1 MSKLQSALAPAAE
14 ATPVPS
20 FIDLRAFARD
30 ARQGVAMESLA
41 GDDPF
46 LVQRRALDWA
56 PGGPVTAGVIM
67 LEAGGG
73 MVPTL
78 PADEF
83 IIVHEGR
90 LTLVQQ
96 GERQNTT
103 LTLEPGQSAV
113 IPHGAEFTWSASAP
127 VSLIFTRYNL
137 SQPGSGV
144 IVPIQQSPELKPSGT
159 PPLDLLTTPAPS
171 CRNFTD
177 YQSADGEFM
186 CGTWD
191 STPYARRPLF
201 YKHYELMHLLQGSVD
216 FVDETGRCATFS
228 KGDIFLVEQGAR
240 CTWDSREQVAKVYV
254 IYRPK

>member
-1 MSKLQSALAPAAE
+1 MSSLQPALASVAPAS
-14 ATPVPS
+14 PVRS

-30 ARQGVAMESLA
+30 PRQGIAAASSA

-46 LVQRRALDWA
+46 LANRRTLDWA
-56 PGGPVTAGVIM
+56 SDSPVTAGVIT
-67 LEAGGG
+67 LHAGSGA
-73 MVPTL
+73 VRSL

-83 IIVHEGR
+83 IFVHEGR
-90 LTLVQQ
+90 LTLAQQ
-96 GERQNTT
+96 GEQQPAK

-113 IPHGAEFTWSASAP
+113 IPHGAAFAWSATGP
-127 VSLIFTRYNL
+127 VSLLFTRYNL
-137 SQPGSGV
+137 SQPGNGA

-159 PPLDLLTTPAPS
+159 PPADLLTTPAPS

-201 YKHYELMHLLQGSVD
+201 YKHYELMYLLQGSVD
-216 FVDETGRCATFS
+216 FVDETGRSATFS
-228 KGDIFLVEQGAR
+228 KGDVFLVEQGAR